1 MDAFRDRAEDAL
13 RKAATPALRKI
24 REDARIPGLPSS
36 IRKLLAYLEG
46 HLFDPDLNVGSWRH
60 KVQARDNSVVT
71 LFRHHL
77 GATPKDYLASLRLE
91 TAARMLVAT
100 DLDEHRI
107 GRAVGYQVHRTFEN
121 RYVAWCGRK
130 PSQDRGRPS
139 SGIGPGT
146 LRRAVRG
153 ELEAEELAAVLDKL
167 RRLYPDLRPEPE
179 PAPVAAAPGP
189 RLVVDGREYER
200 FQAEQIWQQIHAL
213 PFDEQQRT
221 LRSYLFRSTALF
233 DLLRRKSREEGRK
246 DRRRGVDVAR
256 LALVSLDGHDEVFG
270 ERIHDLRAWGWAWLA
285 NARRL
290 ELDFEGA
297 EKDFTRA
304 DEVWSISRAE
314 RDLRISAEIHFLK
327 GALGTTQRRYE
338 DALDRVEESIRLSR
352 LVEDAVAQAQA
363 LTLRASLMVYT
374 ERVQESIPDLQLAAG
389 LLEGRNEPYL
399 DLTVSLNLANFE
411 AQLGNLA
418 AARIG
423 LSQAEAI
430 CNQIDYRCGQYRIQH
445 MEGTLCELAGND
457 KSAEASYMRAL
468 DGFLSM
474 NEAQLA
480 VLVALELAIL
490 DLRCGKRRRAVELTR
505 WSIPILQ
512 SMKLH
517 EETVAAIEL
526 LANESAAAQTDRGLL
541 VEVARLLRL
550 DPLVW
555 LDQQAK
561 AGSISRPSLRR
572 F

>member
-189 RLVVDGREYER
+189 
-200 FQAEQIWQQIHAL
+200 
-213 PFDEQQRT
+213 
-221 LRSYLFRSTALF
+221 S
-233 DLLRRKSREEGRK
+233 
-246 DRRRGVDVAR
+246 
-256 LALVSLDGHDEVFG
+256 SLDGHDEVFG